1 MSVSLYDTTLRD
13 GAQQEGISL
22 SLEDKLKI
30 TLKLDELGVHYI
42 EGGTPGSN
50 PKDVEY
56 FQKVKALSLSN
67 AKITA
72 FGLTRRAGSNVKEDD
87 NIRALLESGAQII
100 TLVAKSSDTQVT
112 EVLETSLEENLSM
125 IFDSVSYLKER
136 GRTVFLDAE
145 HFFDGYRS
153 NPDYA
158 LKCLSTASEAGA
170 DSLELCDT
178 NGGALPNEIETAI
191 AEISKRIG
199 KPLGIH
205 CHDDADLA
213 VANTLVAVAAG
224 VSNVQGSINGYGER
238 CGNANLLSII
248 ANLKLKYNIDCV
260 SDEQLSSLTDVSHYV
275 SEIVNIPPNSS
286 QPYVGASAFSHKGGL
301 HASAV
306 AKMEDSYQHV
316 SPGKVGNEKRVLISE
331 LSGRSNLEYRIKELG
346 LEKEVSTRQVADLLE
361 NIKVKENKG
370 FQYEVAEA
378 SFDLMV
384 MRNLPNYKQP
394 FELVDFM
401 VVVENRR
408 RSPMDHDNEDM
419 LAEAMVK
426 VRVGQELNHT
436 VAEGNGPVNALDNA
450 LRKALIDHYPSLGQV
465 KLLDYK
471 VRVVD
476 QGHDTQAVVRVLV
489 ECSDGSRQWQTVGA
503 SGNIIEASWQALSDG
518 LEYFLARKP

>member
-22 SLEDKLKI
+22 SAEDKLKI

-56 FQKVKALSLSN
+56 FQKVRDLSLNN
-67 AKITA
+67 AKIAA
-72 FGLTRRAGSNVKEDD
+72 FGLTRRAGSNVEEDD
-87 NIRALLESGAQII
+87 NIKALLESQAEII
-100 TLVAKSSDTQVT
+100 TLVAKSSDIQVT
-112 EVLETSLEENLSM
+112 QVLETSLEENLSM
-125 IFDSVSYLKER
+125 IFDSVSYLKKH

-158 LKCLSTASEAGA
+158 MRCLSIAADAGA

-178 NGGALPNEIETAI
+178 NGGALPHEIETAI
-191 AEISKRIG
+191 VEISNKIDR
-199 KPLGIH
+199 PLGIH

-260 SDEQLSSLTDVSHYV
+260 SDDQLGSLTDVSHYV
-275 SEIVNIPPNSS
+275 SEVVNIPPDSS
-286 QPYVGASAFSHKGGL
+286 QPYVGSSAFSHKGGL

-306 AKMEDSYQHV
+306 AKMEDSYQHI
-316 SPGKVGNEKRVLISE
+316 SPSKVGNEKKVLISE
-331 LSGRSNLEYRIKELG
+331 LSGRSNLQYRIKELG
-346 LEKEVSTRQVADLLE
+346 LEKQVTTRQVSDLLE
-361 NIKVKENKG
+361 NIKLKESKG
-370 FQYEVAEA
+370 FQYEGAEA

-384 MRNLPNYKQP
+384 MRNLPDYEQP

-401 VVVENRR
+401 VLVENRR
-408 RSPMDHDNEDM
+408 RSSLDRDNEDM

-426 VRVGQELNHT
+426 VRVGEELNHT

-450 LRKALIDHYPSLGQV
+450 LRKALIEYYPSLARV
-465 KLLDYK
+465 KLVDYK

-476 QGHDTQAVVRVLV
+476 HRSL
-489 ECSDGSRQWQTVGA
+489 
-503 SGNIIEASWQALSDG
+503 
-518 LEYFLARKP
+518 